1 MRKEKRA
8 FSSNSEF
15 LNHLK
20 KQNDEFDNNG
30 DKNNLSNIRA
40 RVICHKYVH
49 GIGYNDD
56 FVEYI
61 VEVITDYKRWIVKK
75 RYSEFLE
82 LNKVLSLK
90 MPELNKLFPPKRLF
104 KNSEKIIEERKSFF
118 NKYLQ
123 YLFKNKNIFTL
134 PELLD
139 FIQIEQ
145 KIIELY
151 LKKHSMVKHDKD
163 NITYKA
169 LKDHFNKITLKRKEE
184 KSKSKSVG
192 ESLDIKMNPNTSIS
206 AKINSKEEINKNLDY
221 FNLNKINN
229 SIMESCDSVY
239 EVDELNENYFSTL
252 LDYENSNLNFQYFLT
267 PENKAF
273 YTKESGTIVI
283 QEFLKNLSQ
292 NIDNKTDIV
301 KSFEEFLKERQEWPK
316 FSNADII
323 KLFTGN
329 SQDNS
334 NNIIRGKKWSFN
346 MVHPGHKEDNNTGEK
361 KSIQLQNY
369 ENELY
374 EDDII
379 ENISKCNSI
388 DNKPYKGLF
397 HYIGEFNI
405 NILLSISCLSFLV
418 KLLDNEF
425 NPEVELYLK
434 LFKTRK
440 TTDYQLMKL
449 EEIIINKKGGFQ
461 STNNALKL
469 LSILAED
476 KSKEYIEKFLV
487 KDETIINKLICK

>member
-20 KQNDEFDNNG
+20 RQNDEFNYNG
-30 DKNNLSNIRA
+30 EKNNLSNIGA
-40 RVICHKYVH
+40 RVISHKYIH

-56 FVEYI
+56 FVEYL
-61 VEVITDYKRWIVKK
+61 VEIITDYKRWIVKK
-75 RYSEFLE
+75 RYSEFYE
-82 LNKVLSLK
+82 LNKALSIK
-90 MPELNKLFPPKRLF
+90 MPELNKLFPPKRIF
-104 KNSEKIIEERKSFF
+104 KNSDKIIEERKSYF

-151 LKKHSMVKHDKD
+151 LKKHTMVKHDKD
-163 NITYKA
+163 NVTYKA
-169 LKDHFNKITLKRKEE
+169 LKDHFNKMSLKRKDE
-184 KSKSKSVG
+184 KSKSVG
-192 ESLDIKMNPNTSIS
+192 ESLDIKMNPNSSIS
-206 AKINSKEEINKNLDY
+206 TKINSKEEINKGLDI

-229 SIMESCDSVY
+229 SIIESCDSVY

-252 LDYENSNLNFQYFLT
+252 LDYEKSNFNFQYFDT
-267 PENKAF
+267 MENKSF
-273 YTKESGTIVI
+273 YSKESGTIVI

-316 FSNADII
+316 FSNNDII
-323 KLFTGN
+323 KLFVGN
-329 SQDNS
+329 CQENCG
-334 NNIIRGKKWSFN
+334 NGVRGKKWSFN
-346 MVHPGHKEDNNTGEK
+346 LANP
-361 KSIQLQNY
+361 
-369 ENELY
+369 
-374 EDDII
+374 
-379 ENISKCNSI
+379 
-388 DNKPYKGLF
+388 
-397 HYIGEFNI
+397 GEFNQ
-405 NILLSISCLSFLV
+405 NILLSISCLNFLV

-440 TTDYQLMKL
+440 TSDYQIMKL

-476 KSKEYIEKFLV
+476 KSKEYISKFLV
-487 KDETIINKLICK
+487 KDENIINKLLCK